1 MKLNAELSPRET
13 EIAELL
19 AWGASKQE
27 TADRLF
33 ISPRTVENT
42 ARNIYAKIG
51 IQKATEL
58 CVWWFCNKCGVP
70 VGLDPLKRAFIAT
83 VLLLAF
89 LPYELRPDTDNFT
102 QRTTARTTRTIRA
115 QRRKGREE
123 ELLTPFNITA

>member
-19 AWGASKQE
+19 AWGASKKE

-33 ISPRTVENT
+33 ISPRTVEN
-42 ARNIYAKIG
+42 
-51 IQKATEL
+51 
-58 CVWWFCNKCGVP
+58 
-70 VGLDPLKRAFIAT
+70 
-83 VLLLAF
+83 
-89 LPYELRPDTDNFT
+89 
-102 QRTTARTTRTIRA
+102 TARTTRTIRA